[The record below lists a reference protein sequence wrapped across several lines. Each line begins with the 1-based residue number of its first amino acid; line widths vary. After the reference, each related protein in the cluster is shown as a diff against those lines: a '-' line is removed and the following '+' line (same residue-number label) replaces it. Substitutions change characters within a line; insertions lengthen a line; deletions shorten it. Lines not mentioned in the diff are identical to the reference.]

1 MFSLSVPEA
10 ALVLLNVVGVVSA
23 LYLVVGARGVRSAV
37 VLLCAISVPIL
48 GSVIAVV
55 LATARVRNRCVG
67 SRSVEVRP

>member
-10 ALVLLNVVGVVSA
+10 ALVLLYVVGVVSA

-37 VLLCAISVPIL
+37 VLLCAISVPML

>member
-10 ALVLLNVVGVVSA
+10 ALVLLYVVGVVSA
-23 LYLVVGARGVRSAV
+23 LYLGVGAREVRSVV